1 MSEHNCSISEPCTAK
16 EIWNEWQKI
25 NDSLKELDLNDDE
38 RTIVSDLNILVDVI
52 SSAGCE

>member
-1 MSEHNCSISEPCTAK
+1 VSEHNCSLSGPCIAK

-25 NDSLKELDLNDDE
+25 NDNLKELDLNDDE
-38 RTIVSDLNILVDVI
+38 RIIVSDLNNLVDVI